1 MTVVKATPD
10 TRKEQGRARADY
22 SAACELRRAVSQA
35 VGFSSAT
42 QDPCKHSEAGKYPGE
57 TEVETTQKK
66 GHWGALGAHL
76 PLTFLLTVL
85 TAGTEGEQGEEP
97 SNQD

>member
-1 MTVVKATPD
+1 M
-10 TRKEQGRARADY
+10 
-22 SAACELRRAVSQA
+22 
-35 VGFSSAT
+35 GFSSAT
-42 QDPCKHSEAGKYPGE
+42 QDPCKHSEAGKYAGE
-57 TEVETTQKK
+57 TEVETTQKR

-85 TAGTEGEQGEEP
+85 LTAGTEGEQGEEP